1 MTYKVLRSLFGVS
14 EDEIKKLIKT
24 EPKVRNSLWLE
35 ALFNKEL
42 SFEELKSF
50 PEDQIRLACGF
61 AKDYGYLFDPNP
73 QLLRLCKEKDK
84 ADRRY
89 LRKFFEVLN
98 RVHNPTTPKV

>member
-1 MTYKVLRSLFGVS
+1 MLNSLFGVS
-14 EDEIKKLIKT
+14 EDEIKKLIKIKT

-98 RVHNPTTPKV
+98 RVHNPTTPKG